1 MPKTENH
8 GTERSVVSY
17 LSGFLHIPECS
28 AIMEKSRKKAVP
40 VTNADQHYQ
49 KMTETPVPKLI
60 LNLGIPTT
68 ISMLITNIYNM
79 ADTYFVGTLGES
91 AQAATGVLFT
101 VQAIMQGIAFMFG
114 HGGGTFVSRA
124 LADRNTKEATK
135 YISSAF
141 FMGGLIGLLITV
153 LGLTF
158 LEPLVRFLGSTE
170 TIVPHAKAY
179 GRWILLA
186 APFIIC
192 SFILNNGLRYEGK
205 AFYAMFGLTT
215 GGILNIL
222 GDYILVIKCGLGVYG
237 AGLATAASQVISFSI
252 LLFMYLKM
260 AQSTI
265 RLKAVSFDVRMYLRI
280 CRVGFPS
287 LIRQGLTS
295 VTNGLLNNV
304 TKPFGDAAMAAMSV
318 VSRYANFLMCV
329 GLGMGQG
336 FQPVASFNYQAKK
349 YDRVK
354 KGLLFTT
361 AFGLVFIGAMSAISI
376 IFAEPIIAVFQKHP
390 DVIAIGSKALRF
402 TAVGMMFMPF
412 SVPVNMLYQSIQQP
426 TISSVL
432 SLIRSGLVTIP
443 ILLFAVP
450 FLGLLGIQMAQPT
463 ADMIAGLI
471 SIPFII
477 RFVRK
482 TE

>member
-1 MPKTENH
+1 
-8 GTERSVVSY
+8 
-17 LSGFLHIPECS
+17 
-28 AIMEKSRKKAVP
+28 
-40 VTNADQHYQ
+40 VTNADQHYK
-49 KMTETPVPKLI
+49 KMTETPVPRLI

-114 HGGGTFVSRA
+114 HGGGTFIARA
-124 LADRNTKEATK
+124 LADKNTKEATK

-141 FMGGLIGLLITV
+141 FIGGLIGLIITI

-158 LEPLVRFLGSTE
+158 LDPLVRFLGSTE
-170 TIVPHAKAY
+170 TIVPHAKDY
-179 GRWILLA
+179 GMWILLA

-205 AFYAMFGLTT
+205 AFYAMFGLTA
-215 GGILNIL
+215 GGLLNIF
-222 GDYILVIKCGLGVYG
+222 GDYFLVMKCGLGVYG
-237 AGLATAASQVISFSI
+237 AGLATAASQVVSFSI

-260 AQSTI
+260 AQSSI
-265 RLKAVSFDVRMYLRI
+265 SLKAVSREFKLYLTI
-280 CRVGFPS
+280 CRVGLPS

-295 VTNGLLNNV
+295 VTNGLLNNL
-304 TKPFGDAAMAAMSV
+304 TKPFGDAAIAAMSV
-318 VSRYANFLMCV
+318 VSRYSNFLMCV

-349 YDRVK
+349 IDRVK

-361 AFGLVFIGAMSAISI
+361 AFGLVFIGAMSTISI
-376 IFAEPIIAVFQKHP
+376 IFAEPIISIFQKHP
-390 DVIAIGSKALRF
+390 DVIAIGSTALRF
-402 TAVGMMFMPF
+402 TAFGMLFMPF

-432 SLIRSGLVTIP
+432 SLIRSGMVTIP
-443 ILLFAVP
+443 ILLFGVP
-450 FLGLLGIQMAQPT
+450 LLGLLGIQIAQPT

-477 RFVRK
+477 RFVK
-482 TE
+482 KS

>member
-1 MPKTENH
+1 M
-8 GTERSVVSY
+8 
-17 LSGFLHIPECS
+17 
-28 AIMEKSRKKAVP
+28 
-40 VTNADQHYQ
+40 TNADQHYK

-114 HGGGTFVSRA
+114 HGGGTFIARA
-124 LADRNTKEATK
+124 LADKNTREATK

-141 FMGGLIGLLITV
+141 FVGGFIGLIITF
-153 LGLTF
+153 LGLSF
-158 LEPLVRFLGSTE
+158 LDPLVRFLGSTE
-170 TIVPHAKAY
+170 TIVPHAKDY
-179 GRWILLA
+179 GMWILLA

-205 AFYAMFGLTT
+205 AFYAMFGLTA
-215 GGILNIL
+215 GGLLNIF
-222 GDYILVIKCGLGVYG
+222 GDYYLVIKCGLGVYG
-237 AGLATAASQVISFSI
+237 AGLATGASQVVSFSI

-260 AQSTI
+260 AQSSI
-265 RLKAVSFDVRMYLRI
+265 QLKAVSKDFRLYLTI
-280 CRVGFPS
+280 CKVGLPS

-295 VTNGLLNNV
+295 VTNGLLNNL
-304 TKPFGDAAMAAMSV
+304 TKPFGDAAIAAMSV
-318 VSRYANFLMCV
+318 VSRYSNFLMCV

-336 FQPVASFNYQAKK
+336 FQPVASFNYQAKRV
-349 YDRVK
+349 DRVK

-361 AFGLVFIGAMSAISI
+361 AFGLVFIGAMSTISI
-376 IFAEPIIAVFQKHP
+376 IFAEPIISIFQKHP

-402 TAVGMMFMPF
+402 TAFGMMFMPF

-426 TISSVL
+426 TISSIL
-432 SLIRSGLVTIP
+432 SLIRSGMITIP
-443 ILLFAVP
+443 ILLFGVP
-450 FLGLLGIQMAQPT
+450 ILGLLGIQIAQPT

-477 RFVRK
+477 RFMRK
-482 TE
+482 PD

>member
-1 MPKTENH
+1 M
-8 GTERSVVSY
+8 
-17 LSGFLHIPECS
+17 
-28 AIMEKSRKKAVP
+28 
-40 VTNADQHYQ
+40 TNADQHYL
-49 KMTETPVPKLI
+49 KMTETPVAKLI

-101 VQAIMQGIAFMFG
+101 VQAVMQGIAFMFG
-114 HGGGTFVSRA
+114 HGGGTFIARA
-124 LADRNTKEATK
+124 LADKNTKEATK

-141 FMGGLIGLLITV
+141 FIGGLIGLIITV

-158 LEPLVRFLGSTE
+158 LEPLVLFLGSTQ
-170 TIVPHAKAY
+170 TILPHAKDY
-179 GRWILLA
+179 GMWILLA

-192 SFILNNGLRYEGK
+192 SFVLNNGLRYEGK

-222 GDYILVIKCGLGVYG
+222 GDYLLVMKFGLGVYG
-237 AGLATAASQVISFSI
+237 AGLATAGSQVISFLI
-252 LLFMYLKM
+252 LLYMYLKM

-265 RLKAVSFDVRMYLRI
+265 QLKSVSKDVRLYLTI

-295 VTNGLLNNV
+295 ITNGLLNNL
-304 TKPFGDAAMAAMSV
+304 TKPFGDAAIAAMSV
-318 VSRYANFLMCV
+318 VSRYSNFLMCV

-349 YDRVK
+349 YHRVK
-354 KGLLFTT
+354 QGLLFTT
-361 AFGLVFIGAMSAISI
+361 AFGLVFIGAMSIISI
-376 IFAEPIIAVFQKHP
+376 VFAEPIISIFQKHP
-390 DVIAIGSKALRF
+390 DVIEIGSKALRF
-402 TAVGMMFMPF
+402 TAIGMMFMPF
-412 SVPVNMLYQSIQQP
+412 SVPVNMLYQSIQKP
-426 TISSVL
+426 SISSFL
-432 SLIRSGLVTIP
+432 SLIRSGLITIP
-443 ILLFAVP
+443 MLLFTVP
-450 FLGLLGIQMAQPT
+450 LLGILGIQIAQPT
-463 ADMIAGLI
+463 ADFVAGVI

-477 RFVRK
+477 RYCRNPK
-482 TE
+482 

>member
-1 MPKTENH
+1 M
-8 GTERSVVSY
+8 
-17 LSGFLHIPECS
+17 
-28 AIMEKSRKKAVP
+28 
-40 VTNADQHYQ
+40 TNAEQHYK
-49 KMTETPVPKLI
+49 KMTETPVAKLI

-101 VQAIMQGIAFMFG
+101 VQAIMQGIAFMLG
-114 HGGGTFVSRA
+114 HGGGTFISRA
-124 LADRNTKEATK
+124 LADKNTKEATK

-141 FMGGLIGLLITV
+141 FVGGLIGLLITV
-153 LGLTF
+153 LGLAF

-170 TIVPHAKAY
+170 TIVPHAKDY
-179 GRWILLA
+179 GMWILLA

-205 AFYAMFGLTT
+205 AFYAMFGLTA
-215 GGILNIL
+215 GGLLNIL
-222 GDYILVIKCGLGVYG
+222 GDYILVMKCGLGVYG
-237 AGLATAASQVISFSI
+237 AGLATAASQLVSFAI
-252 LLFMYLKM
+252 LLFMYMKM
-260 AQSTI
+260 AQSSI
-265 RLKAVSFDVRMYLRI
+265 RFQAVSKDFHLYLTI
-280 CRVGFPS
+280 VRVGLPS

-295 VTNGLLNNV
+295 VTNGLLNNL
-304 TKPFGDAAMAAMSV
+304 TKPFGDAAIAAMSV
-318 VSRYANFLMCV
+318 VSRYSNFLMCV

-361 AFGLVFIGAMSAISI
+361 AFGLIFIGAMSTISI
-376 IFAEPIIAVFQKHP
+376 IFAEPIITVFQKNP
-390 DVIAIGSKALRF
+390 EVITIGAKALRF
-402 TAVGMMFMPF
+402 TAIGMMFMPF

-432 SLIRSGLVTIP
+432 SLIRSGMVTIP
-443 ILLFAVP
+443 ILIFGVP
-450 FLGLLGIQMAQPT
+450 FLGLLGIQLAQPT
-463 ADMIAGLI
+463 ADIVAGLI

-477 RFVRK
+477 RFIRK
-482 TE
+482 PQ

>member
-1 MPKTENH
+1 M
-8 GTERSVVSY
+8 
-17 LSGFLHIPECS
+17 
-28 AIMEKSRKKAVP
+28 
-40 VTNADQHYQ
+40 TNADQHYK
-49 KMTETPVPKLI
+49 KMTETPVSKLV

-101 VQAIMQGIAFMFG
+101 VQAIMQGIAFMLG
-114 HGGGTFVSRA
+114 HGGGTFISRA
-124 LADRNTKEATK
+124 LADKNIDEATQ
-135 YISSAF
+135 YISSVF
-141 FMGGLIGLLITV
+141 FAGGIVGLIITV
-153 LGLTF
+153 LGLSF

-170 TIVPHAKAY
+170 TIVPHAMDY
-179 GRWILLA
+179 GFWVLLA

-205 AFYAMFGLTT
+205 AFYAMFGLTA

-222 GDYILVIKCGLGVYG
+222 GDYILVIKLGMGVYG
-237 AGLATAASQVISFSI
+237 AGLATAASQVVSFCI

-265 RLKAVSFDVRMYLRI
+265 RFKAVSREIKLYGNVV
-280 CRVGFPS
+280 RVGLPS

-295 VTNGLLNNV
+295 VTNGLLNNL
-304 TKPFGDAAMAAMSV
+304 TKPFGDAAIAAMSV
-318 VSRYANFLMCV
+318 VSRYSNFLMCV

-361 AFGLVFIGAMSAISI
+361 AFGLVFIGCMSTISI
-376 IFAEPIIAVFQKHP
+376 IFAEPIISIFQKQE
-390 DVIAIGSKALRF
+390 DVIQIGSTALRY
-402 TAVGMMFMPF
+402 AAIGMMFMPF
-412 SVPVNMLYQSIQQP
+412 SVPVNMLYQSIQKP

-432 SLIRSGLVTIP
+432 SLIRSGAVTIP
-443 ILLFAVP
+443 MLLIGVP
-450 FLGLLGIQMAQPT
+450 LLGLTGIQIAQPT
-463 ADMIAGLI
+463 ADIVAGLI

-477 RFVRK
+477 RFLRNPQ
-482 TE
+482 

>member
-1 MPKTENH
+1 M
-8 GTERSVVSY
+8 
-17 LSGFLHIPECS
+17 
-28 AIMEKSRKKAVP
+28 
-40 VTNADQHYQ
+40 TNAEKHYV
-49 KMTETPVPKLI
+49 KMTETPVAKLI

-101 VQAIMQGIAFMFG
+101 VQAIMQGIAFMLG
-114 HGGGTFVSRA
+114 HGGGTFISRA

-141 FMGGLIGLLITV
+141 YIGGLIGLIITV
-153 LGLTF
+153 LGLSF
-158 LEPLVRFLGSTE
+158 LDPLVRFLGSTE
-170 TIVPHAKAY
+170 TIVPHAKDY
-179 GRWILLA
+179 GMWILLA
-186 APFIIC
+186 APFIIT

-205 AFYAMFGLTT
+205 AFYAMFGLTA
-215 GGILNIL
+215 GGLLNIL
-222 GDYILVIKCGLGVYG
+222 GDYILVMKYGLGVYG
-237 AGLATAASQVISFSI
+237 AGLATAASQVVSFTI
-252 LLFMYLKM
+252 LLYMYVKM
-260 AQSTI
+260 AQSNI
-265 RLKAVSFDVRMYLRI
+265 QFKAVSKDIRLYLSMARI
-280 CRVGFPS
+280 GLPS

-295 VTNGLLNNV
+295 VTNGLLNNI
-304 TKPFGDAAMAAMSV
+304 TKPFGDAAIAAMSV
-318 VSRYANFLMCV
+318 VSRYSNFLMCV

-349 YDRVK
+349 INRVK

-361 AFGLVFIGAMSAISI
+361 AFGLVFIGVMSTVSI
-376 IFAEPIIAVFQKHP
+376 IFAEPIITIFQKHP
-390 DVIAIGSKALRF
+390 DVISIGAKALRF

-432 SLIRSGLVTIP
+432 SLIRSGIITIP
-443 ILLFAVP
+443 LLLFGVP
-450 FLGLLGIQMAQPT
+450 LLGLLGIQLAQPI
-463 ADMIAGLI
+463 ADVIAGLI

-477 RFVRK
+477 HFIRN

>member
-1 MPKTENH
+1 M
-8 GTERSVVSY
+8 
-17 LSGFLHIPECS
+17 
-28 AIMEKSRKKAVP
+28 
-40 VTNADQHYQ
+40 TNADQHYQ
-49 KMTETPVPKLI
+49 KMTQTPVAKLI

-68 ISMLITNIYNM
+68 VSMLITNIYNM

-101 VQAIMQGIAFMFG
+101 VQAILQGIAFMLG
-114 HGGGTFVSRA
+114 HGGGTFISRS
-124 LADRNTKEATK
+124 LADKNTEEATK

-141 FMGGLIGLLITV
+141 FAGSFIGLVITV
-153 LGLTF
+153 LGLAF

-170 TIVPHAKAY
+170 TIVPHAKDY
-179 GRWILLA
+179 GMWILLA

-215 GGILNIL
+215 GGLLNIF
-222 GDYILVIKCGLGVYG
+222 GDYILVMKCGMGVYG
-237 AGLATAASQVISFSI
+237 AGLATAGSQVVSFSI
-252 LLFMYLKM
+252 LLVMYLKM

-265 RLKAVSFDVRMYLRI
+265 RLRCVSKDVRLYLRI

-304 TKPFGDAAMAAMSV
+304 TKPFGDAAIAAMSV

-349 YDRVK
+349 TDRVK
-354 KGLLFTT
+354 QGLLFTT
-361 AFGLVFIGAMSAISI
+361 AFGLVFIGAMSVLSI
-376 IFAEPIIAVFQKHP
+376 VFAEPIIRVFQKHP
-390 DVIAIGSKALRF
+390 EVIAIGSRALRF

-426 TISSVL
+426 AISSFL
-432 SLIRSGLVTIP
+432 SMIRSGLVTIP
-443 ILLFAVP
+443 ILLFGVP
-450 FLGLLGIQMAQPT
+450 LLGLMGVQIAQPI
-463 ADMIAGLI
+463 ADLTAGLI

-477 RFVRK
+477 RFLRK
-482 TE
+482 PE

>member
-1 MPKTENH
+1 M
-8 GTERSVVSY
+8 
-17 LSGFLHIPECS
+17 
-28 AIMEKSRKKAVP
+28 
-40 VTNADQHYQ
+40 TNADQHYK
-49 KMTETPVPKLI
+49 KMTETQVAKLI

-101 VQAIMQGIAFMFG
+101 VQAIMQGIAFMLG
-114 HGGGTFVSRA
+114 HGGGTFISRA
-124 LADRNTKEATK
+124 LADKNTKEATT

-141 FMGGLIGLLITV
+141 FTGGIIGLIITV

-158 LEPLVRFLGSTE
+158 LELLVRFLGCTE
-170 TIVPHAKAY
+170 TIVPHAMDY
-179 GRWILLA
+179 GMWILLA

-205 AFYAMFGLTT
+205 AFYAMFGLTA
-215 GGILNIL
+215 GGLLNIL
-222 GDYILVIKCGLGVYG
+222 GDYILVMKCGLGVYG
-237 AGLATAASQVISFSI
+237 AGLATAASQVVSFGI

-265 RLKAVSFDVRMYLRI
+265 QFKAVSKDIHLYIRI
-280 CRVGFPS
+280 ARIGLPS

-295 VTNGLLNNV
+295 VTNGLLNNI
-304 TKPFGDAAMAAMSV
+304 TKPFGDAAIAAMSV
-318 VSRYANFLMCV
+318 VSRYSNFLMCV

-336 FQPVASFNYQAKK
+336 FQPEASFNYQAKK
-349 YDRVK
+349 YARVK

-361 AFGLVFIGAMSAISI
+361 AFGLVFIGAMSTVSI
-376 IFAEPIIAVFQKHP
+376 IFAEPIISIFQKHP
-390 DVIAIGSKALRF
+390 DVIEIGSKALRF

-432 SLIRSGLVTIP
+432 SLIRSGMVTIP
-443 ILLFAVP
+443 LLLFGVP
-450 FLGLLGIQMAQPT
+450 FLGLLGIQIAQPT
-463 ADMIAGLI
+463 ADVIAGLI

-477 RFVRK
+477 RFVRQTK
-482 TE
+482 

>member
-1 MPKTENH
+1 M
-8 GTERSVVSY
+8 
-17 LSGFLHIPECS
+17 
-28 AIMEKSRKKAVP
+28 
-40 VTNADQHYQ
+40 TNADQHYR

-91 AQAATGVLFT
+91 AQAATGILFT

-114 HGGGTFVSRA
+114 HGGGTFISRA
-124 LADRNTKEATK
+124 LADKNTNEDTK

-141 FMGGLIGLLITV
+141 FAGGLIGLMITI

-170 TIVPHAKAY
+170 TIVPHAKDY
-179 GRWILLA
+179 GMWILLA
-186 APFIIC
+186 APYIIC

-205 AFYAMFGLTT
+205 AFYAMFGLTA
-215 GGILNIL
+215 GGLLNIL
-222 GDYILVIKCGLGVYG
+222 GDYLLVMKCGLGVYG
-237 AGLATAASQVISFSI
+237 AGLATAASQVVSFSI

-260 AQSTI
+260 AQSSI
-265 RLKAVSFDVRMYLRI
+265 RMKAVSGNLRLYFTI

-295 VTNGLLNNV
+295 ITNGLLNNL
-304 TKPFGDAAMAAMSV
+304 TKPFGDAAIAAMSV
-318 VSRYANFLMCV
+318 VSRYSNFLMCV

-336 FQPVASFNYQAKK
+336 FQPVASFNYQAKRI
-349 YDRVK
+349 DRVK

-361 AFGLVFIGAMSAISI
+361 AFGIVFIGAMSVISI
-376 IFAEPIIAVFQKHP
+376 IFAEPIIAIFQKHP
-390 DVIAIGSKALRF
+390 DVISIGSKALRF

-426 TISSVL
+426 TISSFL

-443 ILLFAVP
+443 ILLFGVP
-450 FLGLLGIQMAQPT
+450 FLGLLGIQVAQPT

-471 SIPFII
+471 SIPFILHFI
-477 RFVRK
+477 RIP
-482 TE
+482 E